1 MSIIFKWHL
10 FCSLKEYKYL
20 FNLKI
25 KTMNLI
31 KKQSNFLPFV
41 FDDFF
46 RNTWDI
52 LPNNSGNNPATNI
65 IENDKEFILEFSI
78 PGKDNLDFEIEL
90 DNRIL
95 SLSLKKSDSDSND
108 NYMLQQF
115 NFSSF
120 NKSYE
125 LPISIDLTKIESFYR
140 NGILKVNLP
149 KRKEFHKQA
158 KKIISVKK

>member
-1 MSIIFKWHL
+1 
-10 FCSLKEYKYL
+10 
-20 FNLKI
+20 
-25 KTMNLI
+25 MNLI

-52 LPNNSGNNPATNI
+52 LPTKSTNNPATNV

-78 PGKDNLDFEIEL
+78 PGKDNLDFKVEL

-95 SLSLKKSDSDSND
+95 SLSLKKSDSVSHD

-120 NKSYE
+120 NGKAKTK
-125 LPISIDLTKIESFYR
+125 PIINIRMMGDCNLIRLHKCNTINFDF
-140 NGILKVNLP
+140 GI
-149 KRKEFHKQA
+149 QG
-158 KKIISVKK
+158 

>member
-1 MSIIFKWHL
+1 
-10 FCSLKEYKYL
+10 
-20 FNLKI
+20 
-25 KTMNLI
+25 MNLI

-52 LPNNSGNNPATNI
+52 LPTKSTNNPATNV

-78 PGKDNLDFEIEL
+78 PGRDNLDFEIEI
-90 DNRIL
+90 DNRLL
-95 SLSLKKSDSDSND
+95 SVSLKENDTISNN
-108 NYMLQQF
+108 NYMLQEF

-120 NKSYE
+120 SKSYE
-125 LPISIDLTKIESFYR
+125 LPISIDLTKIESFYK
-140 NGILKVNLP
+140 NGILSINLP
-149 KRKEFHKQA
+149 KRKEFHSQV

>member
-1 MSIIFKWHL
+1 
-10 FCSLKEYKYL
+10 
-20 FNLKI
+20 
-25 KTMNLI
+25 MNLI

-52 LPNNSGNNPATNI
+52 LPTKSINNPATNV

-78 PGKDNLDFEIEL
+78 PGRDYLDFELEL

-95 SLSLKKSDSDSND
+95 SVSLKENDSISND
-108 NYMLQQF
+108 NYMLQEF

-120 NKSYE
+120 MKVWRW
-125 LPISIDLTKIESFYR
+125 DLEMYILLGLHLEQKIQTPQD
-140 NGILKVNLP
+140 I
-149 KRKEFHKQA
+149 
-158 KKIISVKK
+158 